1 MIMVADSGIVI
12 PYTQCCVCV
21 YGCACAWGRACVGAQ
36 CVCVRVRVRA
46 YVCMC
51 LIDLFGDLGC
61 VTACSGESVVTTHGD
76 V

>member
-1 MIMVADSGIVI
+1 M
-12 PYTQCCVCV
+12 CVCV
-21 YGCACAWGRACVGAQ
+21 
-36 CVCVRVRVRA
+36 CVCARARV

-61 VTACSGESVVTTHGD
+61 VTACSGESVVTTYRD